1 MGLPG
6 YDEPMDRT
14 TRFLEARRI
23 PPTRDT
29 RGAPTRAELLPQGGA
44 ARVMS
49 KDPIK
54 VGPIRVGVAE
64 DHPIARRGLIQL
76 FESTDDIVV
85 MGEAVDGETAIGLAD
100 SASGEPD
107 VILIDVRMPGI
118 DGIEATRRL
127 AVLHPDVG
135 VVILT
140 AYDDPPSVTEALRA
154 GAKAFVLKSAEG
166 EEILET
172 VRMVARGHV
181 VFDSSVWSAL
191 AQEGEDEA
199 NGVQLSPREREV
211 LLLLSRG
218 LGNREIGEELGVSI
232 ETVKTHIERLYKRL
246 GVTSRTDAVAKS
258 LRAGIIE

>member
-1 MGLPG
+1 M
-6 YDEPMDRT
+6 
-14 TRFLEARRI
+14 
-23 PPTRDT
+23 PTD
-29 RGAPTRAELLPQGGA
+29 
-44 ARVMS
+44 
-49 KDPIK
+49 
-54 VGPIRVGVAE
+54 PIRVAVAE
-64 DHPIARRGLIQL
+64 DHPIARRGLIEL

-85 MGEAVDGETAIGLAD
+85 MGEASDGEEAIKLAD
-100 SASGEPD
+100 SESGEPD
-107 VILIDVRMPGI
+107 VILIDVRMPGM
-118 DGIEATRRL
+118 GGLEAARQL

-140 AYDDPPSVTEALRA
+140 AYDDPPSVTAALRA
-154 GAKAFVLKSAEG
+154 GAKAFVLKTAEAD
-166 EEILET
+166 EILET

-191 AQEGEDEA
+191 TEEEEA
-199 NGVQLSPREREV
+199 SSRSVQLSPREREV

-246 GVTSRTDAVAKS
+246 GVTSRTDAVAKA

>member
-1 MGLPG
+1 M
-6 YDEPMDRT
+6 MT
-14 TRFLEARRI
+14 
-23 PPTRDT
+23 
-29 RGAPTRAELLPQGGA
+29 
-44 ARVMS
+44 

-85 MGEAVDGETAIGLAD
+85 VGEASDGETAIELAD
-100 SASGEPD
+100 AASGEPD

-118 DGIEATRRL
+118 GGIEATRRL
-127 AVLHPDVG
+127 ALLHPDVG

-140 AYDDPPSVTEALRA
+140 AYDDPLSVTEALRA
-154 GAKAFVLKSAEG
+154 GARAFVLKSAEG
-166 EEILET
+166 TEILET

-191 AQEGEDEA
+191 GQEEEDEA
-199 NGVQLSPREREV
+199 KNGVQLSPREREV

-218 LGNREIGEELGVSI
+218 LANREISDELGVSI

-246 GVTSRTDAVAKS
+246 AVNSRTDAVAKA